1 MNRKDV
7 FALKFLLGV
16 SKYSKNY
23 SLSST
28 YIINNKEYFLKIMRF
43 WWLSNIVFFDL
54 NSEDSDIPIKYRNVI
69 ILKWQELKVRNRCA
83 KINM

>member
-23 SLSST
+23 GLSST
-28 YIINNKEYFLKIMRF
+28 YIIKNKEYFLKIMRF